1 VPADAL
7 VFLLIAV
14 ALWAWWSAARSR
26 ETATALARSAC
37 RRCQVQLLDETVSLQ
52 KLRLKRDSTGRMGIE
67 RWYQF
72 EFSTNG
78 TDRRAGIVGVRGATL
93 TDMHLDLDI
102 DEVRH

>member
-1 VPADAL
+1 MPTEAL
-7 VFLLIAV
+7 AFILIAA

-26 ETATALARSAC
+26 ESATTLARSAC

-52 KLRLKRDSTGRMGIE
+52 KLRLKRDSKGTMGIE
-67 RWYQF
+67 RWYHF

-78 TDRRAGIVGVRGATL
+78 TDRRAGVVGVRGATL
-93 TDMHLDLDI
+93 TDMHLDLNI

>member
-1 VPADAL
+1 MPTDAL
-7 VFLLIAV
+7 VFLLIAA
-14 ALWAWWSAARSR
+14 ALWTWWSAARSR
-26 ETATALARSAC
+26 ETAIRLARSAC

-52 KLRLKRDSTGRMGIE
+52 KLRLKRDSSGRTGIE

-78 TDRRAGIVGVRGATL
+78 ADRRAGIVGVRGATL

-102 DEVRH
+102 EEVRH